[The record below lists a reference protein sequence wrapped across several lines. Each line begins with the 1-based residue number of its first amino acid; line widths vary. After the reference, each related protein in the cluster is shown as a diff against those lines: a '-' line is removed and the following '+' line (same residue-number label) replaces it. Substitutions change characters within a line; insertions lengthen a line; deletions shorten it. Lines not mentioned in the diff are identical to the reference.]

1 MKPPCSSQR
10 NRGLTITEVVVVVAT
25 LSLLAVI
32 ALAQPIVIKNDE
44 PGIAQRIACR
54 ENLMRVGLATRVWA
68 NDNGSD
74 KFPQEVT
81 SEKGGAKE
89 QALAGNA
96 VSFFQVMSNELT
108 TPKNLICPADANHSV
123 AKDFTTL
130 DNSHISYFVGVDAKL
145 TLEQASWQRWLSG
158 DSNLAANGTPLKSGL
173 AQFSKNSPIAWIAG
187 RHIKGEKTLGN
198 ILRVD
203 GSVDNWTPLPE
214 LLTQNDLATVRLVI
228 P

>member
-1 MKPPCSSQR
+1 MKLHCSNQR

-32 ALAQPIVIKNDE
+32 ALAQPITQQSDE
-44 PGIAQRIACR
+44 PGIAQRIACID
-54 ENLMRVGLATRVWA
+54 NLKRVGLATRIWA

-89 QALAGNA
+89 QTLAGN
-96 VSFFQVMSNELT
+96 VVPFFQVMSNELT
-108 TPKNLICPADANHSV
+108 ATKNLICPADANRSV

-130 DNSHISYFVGVDAKL
+130 GNSNISYFVGVDAKQ

-158 DSNLAANGTPLKSGL
+158 DSNLAVSGTPLKSGL
-173 AQFSKNSPIAWIAG
+173 AQFSTNSPIAWIAG
-187 RHIKGEKTLGN
+187 RHIKGEKVLGN
-198 ILRVD
+198 VLRVD
-203 GSVDNWTPLPE
+203 GSVDMWTPLPE
-214 LLTQNDLATVRLVI
+214 LLTQNDLAAVRLAI